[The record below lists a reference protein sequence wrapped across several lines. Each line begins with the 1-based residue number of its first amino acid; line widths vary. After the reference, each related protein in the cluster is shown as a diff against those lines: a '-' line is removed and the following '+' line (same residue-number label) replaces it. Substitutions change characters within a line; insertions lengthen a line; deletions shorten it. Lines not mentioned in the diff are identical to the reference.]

1 MPIKRTKTKKTKR
14 VRRTKVAPKTRGTKN
29 APRSQARA
37 LTRGL
42 EPIMSIGPELMEV
55 IDQLVQLM
63 RETRDPRQLEQLDE
77 QRVALSEHAACL
89 IDGHLEDTTAQYQA
103 AVESLQQVS
112 QTIRQAI
119 QGLESIKTVIQKAA
133 KAVELA
139 GKVAAMV

>member
-14 VRRTKVAPKTRGTKN
+14 VRRTKVAPKARRTKN

-55 IDQLVQLM
+55 INQLVQLM

-77 QRVALSEHAACL
+77 QRVALSEHAARL
-89 IDGHLEDTTAQYQA
+89 IDGHLEDTTVQYQA

-112 QTIRQAI
+112 QTIQQAI
-119 QGLESIKTVIQKAA
+119 QGLESIKTVIHKAA
-133 KAVELA
+133 KAVALA

>member
-1 MPIKRTKTKKTKR
+1 MPIKSTKTKKTKR
-14 VRRTKVAPKTRGTKN
+14 VRRTKVAPKARRTKN
-29 APRSQARA
+29 APRSKARA

-55 IDQLVQLM
+55 INQLVQLM

-77 QRVALSEHAACL
+77 QRVALSAHAARL
-89 IDGHLEDTTAQYQA
+89 IDGHLEDSTAQYQA

-112 QTIRQAI
+112 QTIQQAI
-119 QGLESIKTVIQKAA
+119 QGLESIKTVIHKAA
-133 KAVELA
+133 KAVALA

>member
-14 VRRTKVAPKTRGTKN
+14 VRRTKVAPKARRTKN

-63 RETRDPRQLEQLDE
+63 RATRDPRQLEQLDE
-77 QRVALSEHAACL
+77 QRVALSEHAARL
-89 IDGHLEDTTAQYQA
+89 IDGHLEDSTAQYQA

-112 QTIRQAI
+112 QTIQQAI